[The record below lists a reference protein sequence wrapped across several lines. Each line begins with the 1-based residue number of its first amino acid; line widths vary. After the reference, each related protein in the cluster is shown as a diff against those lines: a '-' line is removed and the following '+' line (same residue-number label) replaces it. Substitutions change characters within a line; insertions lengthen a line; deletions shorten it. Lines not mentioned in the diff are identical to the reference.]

1 MSDPRVIMLEFNELA
16 PSLMARFIGQGLLP
30 NFKRLHDES
39 HVHLTEAA
47 ERAPDLDP
55 WIQWVTVHSGADY
68 AEHGI
73 SRLNEGHT
81 FERKRIWDLISDSGR
96 RVWVCGSMSVRYETP
111 INGWVLPDPWTTKVA
126 PYPASLEPFFSF
138 VQKNVLEHTN
148 ERLPLSRADY
158 ASFGRFMLAN
168 GLSASTVAS
177 ILRQLRAERKEKCR
191 WKRATL
197 LDRIQFDV
205 FSSHYRRAKPHFS
218 TFFLNSTAH
227 YQHMYWRAMEP
238 EVFKVQP
245 SAEERQQYGGAILY
259 GYQQMDELVGK
270 FMRLAGTDATL
281 VLCTA
286 LSQQPCLKFEEQGGK
301 SFYRPVDFHKL
312 LAFAGVKVKHTVA
325 PVMAEQFFLYFETE
339 QDARTAER
347 QLSALRLDGR
357 PVLLLQRDGSA
368 IFSGCQLFERI
379 PRDAVMNLESTG
391 TTMPFFEAFYQVEG
405 TKSGMHHPDGLLWI
419 RTPSR
424 EHRAHSEKVLLS
436 AVPRRILEM
445 FSIAPPSS
453 MPDDAPAQAPF
464 VAEPPARELTATR

>member
-1 MSDPRVIMLEFNELA
+1 MNDPRVIMLEFNELS
-16 PSLMARFIGQGLLP
+16 PSLMAKFIGQGLLP
-30 NFKRLHDES
+30 HFKRLHDES
-39 HVHLTEAA
+39 HVHVTEAA
-47 ERAPDLDP
+47 ERAPNLDP
-55 WIQWVTVHSGADY
+55 WIQWVTVHSGANAD
-68 AEHGI
+68 EHGI
-73 SRLNEGHT
+73 TRLNEGHT
-81 FERKRIWDLISDSGR
+81 FERKRIWDLISDTGR

-111 INGWVLPDPWTTKVA
+111 INGWVLPDPWTTKVP
-126 PYPASLEPFFSF
+126 PYPETLQPFFSF

-158 ASFGRFMLAN
+158 VSFGRFMLAN

-205 FSSHYRRAKPHFS
+205 FRAHFRRARPHFS

-238 EVFKVQP
+238 EAFKVGP

-259 GYQQMDELVGK
+259 GYQQMDELVGR
-270 FMRLAGTDATL
+270 FMRLAGNDTTL

-286 LSQQPCLKFEEQGGK
+286 LSQQPCLTFEEQGGK

-312 LAFAGVKVKHTVA
+312 LAFAGVKAKNTVS
-325 PVMAEQFFLYFETE
+325 PVMAEQFFVYFENE

-347 QLSALRLDGR
+347 QLTALRLDGK
-357 PVLLLQRDGSA
+357 PVLRAERDGSA
-368 IFSGCQLFERI
+368 IFSGCKVFERV
-379 PRDAVMNLESTG
+379 PRDARITIDGTG
-391 TTMPFFEAFYQVEG
+391 ASMPFFEAFYQVEG

-419 RTPSR
+419 RTAAR
-424 EHRAHSEKVLLS
+424 EHRAYAEKVSLS

-445 FSIAPPSS
+445 FAI
-453 MPDDAPAQAPF
+453 
-464 VAEPPARELTATR
+464 EPPAYMRQDDAVAEAPQRPLELSASR